1 MCVEEDGTMA
11 IIINFQ
17 EYVKTKKKKCG
28 DAKTDNI
35 LLRNGQIIHFN
46 REDVS
51 L

>member
-1 MCVEEDGTMA
+1 MA

-17 EYVKTKKKKCG
+17 EYVNLRKKRNDNTKVSS
-28 DAKTDNI
+28 I
-35 LLRNGQIIHFN
+35 LNEGSKIIYFN